1 MQDVVH
7 ELTELF
13 ANLVMGSEIG
23 SRHLY
28 YPFLDSLAFLA
39 DYQSRPLHTPGRPRL
54 AERRLLKI
62 GDFLAELASRGP
74 RAQRNFPE
82 ACRVVAERGLQ
93 TRCQELSR
101 SIQALV
107 DGGQAPGRPGV

>member
-1 MQDVVH
+1 MKDVVH

-23 SRHLY
+23 PRHLY

-82 ACRVVAERGLQ
+82 ACRVVAERASDSMPGTKPVYPSVGGRRPSSWQ
-93 TRCQELSR
+93 T
-101 SIQALV
+101 
-107 DGGQAPGRPGV
+107 